1 MKTVLLKSAGVGAA
15 LTLAILG
22 CTSMYQGTGDGSGGG
37 RGGSGDFLTTG
48 QTASSLFHAIQVD
61 PRSEDSAGP
70 QVVRAADLDGDG
82 LLDLVSGWNES
93 QPIQLHFQRRTT
105 AGEVYFVTV
114 PLGGSTPVA
123 RITSLEVVD
132 VDGDGRLDIVVLVKD
147 MGVAGYCDA
156 KRPDCDPNENN
167 GIIDGAFMGEI
178 VVFFAPADPVNSIW
192 TPVELAA
199 SRLAGAGERTGLPEV
214 GGYTALAV
222 GDVDGDGDL
231 DFVVAFN
238 AAEPLLRTTGSF
250 QPSGQTPPGVVD
262 IYPNP
267 GGAAARQQGNW
278 QRYTLHAGLVYQN
291 LAEPAAA
298 IKDVK
303 LLDVDRDGDLDI
315 VCTYPE
321 ALSRNVRWL
330 VNPLEIASSP
340 GDILRDW
347 GEPAPIGQVQTG
359 ADILALGDVDRDGV
373 TDVIV
378 RSTKGRLVQWFKGP
392 NLPSY
397 AFLRTPWQVYTIAE
411 FIDRAPG
418 AIALGDLD
426 GDGILEAVVGA
437 EGALV
442 WFDPGAGSR
451 LYDQWK
457 ENLIIDDSPREP
469 AGTGG
474 TSGLSTDQLLQ
485 LLTDPQAQPQAET
498 GTIINS
504 VLIVDIDGD
513 GDLDVIATLDRT
525 GNSGLTNDALVWF
538 RSGLATR

>member
-1 MKTVLLKSAGVGAA
+1 
-15 LTLAILG
+15 
-22 CTSMYQGTGDGSGGG
+22 
-37 RGGSGDFLTTG
+37 
-48 QTASSLFHAIQVD
+48 
-61 PRSEDSAGP
+61 
-70 QVVRAADLDGDG
+70 
-82 LLDLVSGWNES
+82 
-93 QPIQLHFQRRTT
+93 
-105 AGEVYFVTV
+105 
-114 PLGGSTPVA
+114 
-123 RITSLEVVD
+123 
-132 VDGDGRLDIVVLVKD
+132 
-147 MGVAGYCDA
+147 
-156 KRPDCDPNENN
+156 
-167 GIIDGAFMGEI
+167 
-178 VVFFAPADPVNSIW
+178 
-192 TPVELAA
+192 
-199 SRLAGAGERTGLPEV
+199 
-214 GGYTALAV
+214 
-222 GDVDGDGDL
+222 
-231 DFVVAFN
+231 
-238 AAEPLLRTTGSF
+238 
-250 QPSGQTPPGVVD
+250 
-262 IYPNP
+262 
-267 GGAAARQQGNW
+267 
-278 QRYTLHAGLVYQN
+278 
-291 LAEPAAA
+291 
-298 IKDVK
+298 
-303 LLDVDRDGDLDI
+303 
-315 VCTYPE
+315 
-321 ALSRNVRWL
+321 
-330 VNPLEIASSP
+330 
-340 GDILRDW
+340 
-347 GEPAPIGQVQTG
+347 
-359 ADILALGDVDRDGV
+359 V

-442 WFDPGAGSR
+442 WFDPGTGSR